1 MTSRRLMTV
10 FVISA
15 CSVLTKF
22 AWKKCYGKIKLMTCL
37 QSFDGSVC
45 CWFEGRARKVGMIF
59 VVVRSASSRIEAI
72 AKAQDCQAC
81 RETKAEGEEDSVLY
95 PIR

>member
-1 MTSRRLMTV
+1 
-10 FVISA
+10 
-15 CSVLTKF
+15 
-22 AWKKCYGKIKLMTCL
+22 MTCL
-37 QSFDGSVC
+37 QSFDGSVR

-59 VVVRSASSRIEAI
+59 VVVVRSASSRSEAI

-81 RETKAEGEEDSVLY
+81 RETKTKAEGEEDSVLH